1 MSIFSWLF
9 KRSFEKRGRLTDW
22 DRDQARTRWAG
33 VEEQIRLGKPSN
45 MQVAVMDSDKII
57 DDLLK
62 VLYPAT
68 QTMGERLK
76 LARDQFREY
85 KTYDELWQA
94 HKTRNAMVHEASFEL
109 PNFEAIAVLGKYRN
123 ALREFGV

>member
-1 MSIFSWLF
+1 MGIFSWLF
-9 KRSFEKRGRLTDW
+9 KGGFEKRGQLTDW
-22 DRDQARTRWAG
+22 DRDQARARWTA

-45 MQVAVMDSDKII
+45 MKVAVMDSDKII

-62 VLYPAT
+62 VLYPDT
-68 QTMGERLK
+68 QTMGDRLK
-76 LARDQFREY
+76 LARGQFREY

-109 PNFEAIAVLGKYRN
+109 PNFEAIAVLGKYNN
-123 ALREFGV
+123 ALKEFGV